1 MSIRLKLYS
10 FAFFIAFLVLV
21 VRLFYWQIYKGKELS
36 IQARSQ
42 YESSHSID
50 AFRGEILA
58 SDGTWLAASSQGW
71 LVYASLDKIDDD
83 HNKIADQLSFLFVQ
97 EKDGEKAV
105 LSEADRLKEL
115 LSRENSVW
123 VPLKHRVNDEVKIQI
138 EALGIKGIGFEPEE
152 IRDYPEGSVA
162 AHILGFVG
170 KNAQGEDL
178 GYFGLEGYYDLSL
191 SGRPGFLSR
200 EADARGSPIFI
211 EDSKKV
217 SAIQGIS
224 LLTHLDK
231 AIQITLEKKLKEGV
245 EKYGAKSG
253 TAIVMNPQDGRVLA
267 MGSYPAYDQSS
278 YWEYGDEFFINPA
291 ISSSFEPGSIFKV
304 VVMASALDN
313 GVVTPETKCE
323 ICGGPYKVDKYL
335 IETWNRK
342 YNKDSNMQDVIINS
356 DNVGMVFVANKLGK
370 EKLYDYLKLFG
381 FEDKT
386 EIDLQGEIAPK
397 LREKS
402 SWSDVDL
409 ATAAFGQG
417 IATTPLQ
424 MVRAVSAIAN
434 KGILVKPNVVDQL
447 IGENWK
453 EDVNQ
458 KHEQRVISE
467 GTAAQVTAM
476 MVEAAKKG
484 ESKWTHQAGFKIA
497 GKTGTA
503 QIPISGHYDE
513 EKTIASFI
521 GFAPYDDPKF
531 IMLVSLQEP
540 ESSQWASETA
550 APLWYS
556 IAKDLFIRYGIQ
568 PEN

>member
-550 APLWYS
+550 APLWYA
-556 IAKDLFIRYGIQ
+556 IARDLFLYFGIQ
-568 PEN
+568 PEK